1 MEKIRA
7 NGIDFYYEKH
17 GKGEPLFLISGFT
30 NHLGMWRKI
39 FPKLK
44 DFFEV
49 ILFDNRGSGQTT
61 ATPPPYTI
69 ELLASDVIAL
79 MDALNIEKAHMLGF
93 SMGSAIIQTVGLNY
107 PDRISKGVLVAPFNT
122 LPATAIMQANA
133 TAKLFEGGVDPAIAL
148 ETILPWIYS
157 NDYLSDPKRIEQTIQ
172 DLVNDPYPQPPEG
185 YIGQLE
191 ALKAFDLTD
200 RLKEIQTP
208 MLIFAGK
215 EDLYTPYY
223 TAKILEQQLPNGTLI
238 DLPKLSHMLHI
249 EAPEVIIKETRAFC
263 KNK

>member
-1 MEKIRA
+1 MKKVRA
-7 NGIDFYYEKH
+7 NGIDFSYEKH

-30 NHLGMWRKI
+30 NHRGMWRKI

-49 ILFDNRGSGQTT
+49 FLFDNRGSGQTT

-69 ELLASDVIAL
+69 ELLANDVIAF
-79 MDALNIEKAHMLGF
+79 MDALKIEKAHMLGF
-93 SMGSAIIQTVGLNY
+93 SMGSAIIQTIGLNH
-107 PDRISKGVLVAPFNT
+107 PDRISKGVLIAPFST
-122 LPATAIMQANA
+122 LPATAIMQATA
-133 TAKLFEGGVDPAIAL
+133 TAKLFERGVDPAIAL

-157 NDYLSDPKRIEQTIQ
+157 NDYLSNPKRIEQTIQ
-172 DLVNDPYPQPPEG
+172 DLINDPFPQPPEG

-200 RLKEIQTP
+200 RLNEIQTP
-208 MLIFAGK
+208 MLILSGK

-223 TAKILEQQLPNGTLI
+223 TAKILERHLPNGTLI
-238 DLPKLSHMLHI
+238 GLPKLSHMLHI